1 MYHYVQKIIF
11 KGPFQNSFSNPMIF
25 QIYEEKPIKVWY
37 TLYIEWMKNTKIIV
51 SYHLHPNISMHIL
64 HTVLYTFPK
73 ELSIEYLF
81 DNQELL

>member
-1 MYHYVQKIIF
+1 MDKMYYYVKKIIF

-25 QIYEEKPIKVWY
+25 QIYEEKPIKP
-37 TLYIEWMKNTKIIV
+37 IAHCESTKIIV

>member
-1 MYHYVQKIIF
+1 MDKMYYYVKKIIF
-11 KGPFQNSFSNPMIF
+11 KGPFQNSFSNLIIF
-25 QIYEEKPIKVWY
+25 QIYEEKPIKP
-37 TLYIEWMKNTKIIV
+37 IAHCESTKIIV
-51 SYHLHPNISMHIL
+51 SYHFHPNISMHIL